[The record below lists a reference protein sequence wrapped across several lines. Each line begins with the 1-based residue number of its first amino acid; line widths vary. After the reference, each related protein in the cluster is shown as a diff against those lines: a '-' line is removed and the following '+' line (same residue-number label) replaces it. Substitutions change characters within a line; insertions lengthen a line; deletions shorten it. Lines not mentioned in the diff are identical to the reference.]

1 MFKVKS
7 SHVYNS
13 GLIKAVIINNK
24 GIQLNE
30 NDCFNESQLKDVFP
44 SNWRKILS
52 TLQKKGIIL
61 TDEGKKDKKESKE
74 GE

>member
-13 GLIKAVIINNK
+13 GLIKAVIVNNK
-24 GIQLNE
+24 GIQLDK
-30 NDCFNESQLKDVFP
+30 NDCFDESQLKDVFP

-52 TLQKKGIIL
+52 TLQKKGIIFSV
-61 TDEGKKDKKESKE
+61 DEGKKERKEKE